1 MTTVMLV
8 HGAWH
13 RPACWAKLEP
23 ELHALGYDT
32 RSPALPSCGDHP
44 TAGMHEDAAVLAEE
58 LASIEGPVV
67 LLGHSYG
74 GIPVTEAAAGAG
86 NVVRLIYL
94 AAYMPDKGQ
103 SMYTL
108 HGLPDPDDM
117 SGLFPLI
124 DDPRTSLYGDLTDA
138 EAEQA
143 MSELAQQTVRSFAE
157 QVDAAAWRDI
167 PSTYIVAEHDKAIPP
182 ALQEQMA
189 AQATEIHRITSA
201 HFPLLSPTT
210 PAGRPHR
217 RDRAAG
223 LRGIAGG
230 NGQRL
235 SVSSDI
241 TCRSVGRARPV
252 RTESAGSG
260 RIGPGSSGAE
270 AKLRSRHR
278 YSFEPGMARPVA

>member
-13 RPACWAKLEP
+13 RPACWARLEP
-23 ELHALGYDT
+23 ELHALGHDT
-32 RSPALPSCGDHP
+32 RSPALRSAGEHP

-108 HGLPDPDDM
+108 HGAPDPEDM
-117 SGLFPLI
+117 GGLFPLG

-138 EAEQA
+138 DAEQA
-143 MSELAQQTVRSFAE
+143 MSGLVQQTVRSFAE
-157 QVDAAAWRDI
+157 KVDAAAWRDI
-167 PSTYIVAEHDKAIPP
+167 PSTYIVTEQDKSLPP

-189 AQATEIHRITSA
+189 AQATEIRRITSS
-201 HFPLLSPTT
+201 HSPFLSQPRRLAALIDGISR
-210 PAGRPHR
+210 PA
-217 RDRAAG
+217 
-223 LRGIAGG
+223 
-230 NGQRL
+230 
-235 SVSSDI
+235 
-241 TCRSVGRARPV
+241 
-252 RTESAGSG
+252 
-260 RIGPGSSGAE
+260 
-270 AKLRSRHR
+270 
-278 YSFEPGMARPVA
+278 

>member
-32 RSPALPSCGDHP
+32 RSPALRSSGEHP

-58 LASIEGPVV
+58 LTSIEGPVV

-108 HGLPDPDDM
+108 HGAPDPDDM

-143 MSELAQQTVRSFAE
+143 MSELVQQTVRSFAE
-157 QVDAAAWRDI
+157 KADAAAWRDI

-189 AQATEIHRITSA
+189 AQATEIRRITSA
-201 HFPLLSPTT
+201 HCPLLSQP
-210 PAGRPHR
+210 R
-217 RDRAAG
+217 RLAA
-223 LRGIAGG
+223 LI
-230 NGQRL
+230 
-235 SVSSDI
+235 DEI
-241 TCRSVGRARPV
+241 ARP
-252 RTESAGSG
+252 A
-260 RIGPGSSGAE
+260 
-270 AKLRSRHR
+270 
-278 YSFEPGMARPVA
+278 